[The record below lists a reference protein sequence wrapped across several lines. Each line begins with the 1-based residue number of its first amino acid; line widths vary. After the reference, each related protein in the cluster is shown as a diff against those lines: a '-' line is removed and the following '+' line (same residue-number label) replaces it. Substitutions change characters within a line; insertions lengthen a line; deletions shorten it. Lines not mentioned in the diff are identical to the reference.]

1 MTNPLTPLRR
11 ERYGPVVAG
20 TLVAVCWFVWKQ
32 SIPDHIAKEF
42 LAAVLSAAA
51 ICAGFL
57 TAALSV
63 LMTMGSAPVG
73 RRLRKRNRLNDLFKY
88 LRKAIFSCL
97 WLCAFCIIGFFV
109 YKKEHGIETI
119 PSTFIIG
126 LIAYAGAAFARIVP
140 ILISIFEQMSAPLD
154 KNG

>member
-1 MTNPLTPLRR
+1 MRLPPTALQR
-11 ERYGPVVAG
+11 ERYGPAAAG
-20 TLVAVCWFVWKQ
+20 CLVAVCWFAWKQ
-32 SIPDHIAKEF
+32 TIPDHIAKEL

-73 RRLRKRNRLNDLFKY
+73 RRLKKRNRLTDLFTY

-97 WLCAFCIIGFFV
+97 ILCALCIFGFFV
-109 YKKEHGIETI
+109 YEKDRGISTP
-119 PSTFIIG
+119 PSTVIIG
-126 LIAYAGAAFARIVP
+126 VIAYSGAAFARIVP

-154 KNG
+154 KAG